1 MENKLTKQTN
11 AQAFGTILEYFEP
24 WAKRIKVS
32 VERDDRW
39 VLICCSATGFNVVQK
54 VHIGREAGL
63 VVVIADPGY
72 KVRWDRRYVAAE
84 FIERINLDRHFGSL
98 KMDWR
103 TRLVRAEATL
113 CFTGGC
119 LNPQQVERALATT
132 YQLTLDAIPALAE
145 VVELGTDV
153 WKVENDLK
161 PIFERQVWIEPPGGI
176 EED

>member
-39 VLICCSATGFNVVQK
+39 VLICCSATGFNVIQK

-72 KVRWDRRYVAAE
+72 KVKWSHRYVAAE
-84 FIERINLDRHFGSL
+84 FIERITLDRHFGSL
-98 KMDWR
+98 KMAWR

-119 LNPQQVERALATT
+119 LNPQQVDRALAAT

-145 VVELGTDV
+145 VVELGTAV

>member
-1 MENKLTKQTN
+1 
-11 AQAFGTILEYFEP
+11 
-24 WAKRIKVS
+24 
-32 VERDDRW
+32 
-39 VLICCSATGFNVVQK
+39 
-54 VHIGREAGL
+54 
-63 VVVIADPGY
+63 
-72 KVRWDRRYVAAE
+72 
-84 FIERINLDRHFGSL
+84 
-98 KMDWR
+98 MDWR

-113 CFTGGC
+113 CFTDGC